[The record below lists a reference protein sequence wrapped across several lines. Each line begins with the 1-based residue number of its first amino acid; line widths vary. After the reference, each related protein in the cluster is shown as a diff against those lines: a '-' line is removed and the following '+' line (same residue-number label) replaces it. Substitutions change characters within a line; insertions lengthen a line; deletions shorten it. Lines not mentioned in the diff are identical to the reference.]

1 MGFSWWLLVDVV
13 VGLLGGGWV
22 FFLGVVVGFFGVVAG
37 YFLSVLWL
45 LLVVGF
51 GVGYCDYGGG
61 CWPVLW

>member
-1 MGFSWWLLVDVV
+1 MGFSWWLLAWVSLVV
-13 VGLLGGGWV
+13 VGI
-22 FFLGVVVGFFGVVAG
+22 GFSWW
-37 YFLSVLWL
+37 FLSGCFFFFFFEKLLWL